1 MKLTADD
8 LRKLPEDPGI
18 PLPPKNPIYLIT
30 DNIYD
35 TYNIGGLFRLA
46 DAISATELIICGQS
60 ETPPNHRIKKASIGT
75 YKIVPWRYFADTL
88 SAMKSLRE
96 ERNDIQILALEQNT
110 TSKNY
115 WEVAYKKPLAI
126 IVGNET
132 SGCSQKTIEAC
143 DGVIEI
149 PMWGVNISMNVIV
162 SSGIA
167 VFEVLRQ
174 WSKQNNTK

>member
-1 MKLTADD
+1 MKLSADD
-8 LRKLPEDPGI
+8 LRKLPEDVSMNF
-18 PLPPKNPIYLIT
+18 PPKNPIYLIT

-75 YKIVPWRYFADTL
+75 YKIVPWRYFPDTL
-88 SAMKSLRE
+88 SAMKSLRSE
-96 ERNDIQILALEQNT
+96 VKEIQILALEQSPK
-110 TSKNY
+110 SKNY
-115 WEVAYKKPLAI
+115 WEVIYQKPIAI
-126 IVGNET
+126 VVGNET
-132 SGCSQKTIEAC
+132 SGCSQSTIEAC

-167 VFEVLRQ
+167 VFEILRQ
-174 WSKQNNTK
+174 WKLQKSEI